1 MDAHPSLRQ
10 LEYLVA
16 LADAR
21 HFGRAARACAV
32 SQPALSAQIAALEET
47 LGVRLLERSRRG
59 TRATPAGARVIEQA
73 RSVLRAADELV
84 AAAREA
90 REPLTGPLHLGVIP
104 TVAPYL
110 LPRWLPEVRQR
121 HPRLQLFLHEEQTA
135 RVLAALSEGPL
146 DLGLLALPVE
156 DPGFESFALGREP
169 FLLAVPPGHRL
180 AQRPGRRVG
189 AEDLAGETVLLLE
202 DGHCLRDQA
211 LSVCRERGAREA
223 EGVRAGGLSTLA
235 QMVEGGLGVTLLPA
249 SAAAVEA
256 RGGLGLLRF
265 RAPEP
270 CRTLGLLWRKA
281 SPRGDEFRSLGELLR
296 RSVGR
301 GPGAMLHPAP

>member
-1 MDAHPSLRQ
+1 MDTRPSLRQ
-10 LEYLVA
+10 LEYLLAV
-16 LADAR
+16 ADAR

-32 SQPALSAQIAALEET
+32 SQPALSAQIAALEEG

-59 TRATPAGARVIEQA
+59 TRPTPAGARVIEHA
-73 RSVLRAADELV
+73 RAVLRAADELV

-110 LPRWLPEVRQR
+110 LPRWLPEVRRR
-121 HPRLQLFLHEEQTA
+121 HPRLRLFLHEEQTA
-135 RVLAALSEGPL
+135 RVLADLSEGRL
-146 DLGLLALPVE
+146 DLGLLALPVDE
-156 DPGFESFALGREP
+156 PGFESFEIGREP
-169 FLLAVPPGHRL
+169 FLLAAPPGHRL
-180 AQRPGRRVG
+180 AQRAGRRVG
-189 AEDLAGETVLLLE
+189 PEDLAGETVLLLE
-202 DGHCLRDQA
+202 DGHCLREQA

-223 EGVRAGGLSTLA
+223 EGVRAGGLSTLV

-249 SAAAVEA
+249 SAAGVEG
-256 RGGLGLLRF
+256 RGGLALLRF

-270 CRTLGLLWRKA
+270 SRTLGLVWRKA

-301 GPGAMLHPAP
+301 GPGAMLQPPP